1 MGNDPEKIDLIT
13 AFLIAVAAAFIKI
26 VSESPRPRPLQLL
39 ISFLT
44 ALFCGVISGLYVI
57 DESWDRG
64 VAALVIS
71 LCTMS
76 GQAFVKA
83 VANTDWKNIQK
94 YIDQAITNWIDKK
107 TK

>member
-1 MGNDPEKIDLIT
+1 MNGDPEKIDLIT

-26 VSESPRPRPLQLL
+26 ISESPRPRALQLL

-44 ALFCGVISGLYVI
+44 ALFCGVLAGLFVI

-64 VAALVIS
+64 IAALVIS

-83 VANTDWKNIQK
+83 IANTDWKSIQK
-94 YIDQAITNWIDKK
+94 YIDRAITNWIDKK